1 MMTQLQTDIPTDSD
15 QEEWVERDGVR
26 MPVSE
31 ALELADR
38 IFQGGQYQA
47 SLGEAFSDQ
56 RSFEEGTAGYSDY
69 KAGFEAPYKQA
80 EWSVELTGDH
90 KDLEA
95 LANAGSRSD
104 YFRIWGGVDDW
115 HDCPNDRYYFNTL
128 YFEGLRDE
136 EVVWQL
142 TYELLGIFNST
153 AEFFSLDAWKQSV
166 RTIRYRDSPISF
178 RPKANV
184 LRLIGRPPRMSHRKW
199 RKHLADASL
208 VSPRF
213 VLVIL
218 ATEKEDIYMMLK
230 YFSEPG
236 SWSTYYKVMETMETL
251 ARQKGFSVPVA
262 KTAKSR
268 FTNNANNFDVV
279 GYDARHGLMPKG
291 KDNPV
296 EPMTLEEGH
305 VFITGFCK
313 SYLNLA
319 YPEFFNFC

>member
-38 IFQGGQYQA
+38 IFFRAVSTRHPLERPLAINARLRKELRAIAITKQA
-47 SLGEAFSDQ
+47 L
-56 RSFEEGTAGYSDY
+56 RP
-69 KAGFEAPYKQA
+69 PYKQA

-153 AEFFSLDAWKQSV
+153 AEFFSASTHGSNPFGQSATGTA
-166 RTIRYRDSPISF
+166 RFPSGR
-178 RPKANV
+178 
-184 LRLIGRPPRMSHRKW
+184 RL
-199 RKHLADASL
+199 
-208 VSPRF
+208 
-213 VLVIL
+213 
-218 ATEKEDIYMMLK
+218 T
-230 YFSEPG
+230 
-236 SWSTYYKVMETMETL
+236 
-251 ARQKGFSVPVA
+251 
-262 KTAKSR
+262 
-268 FTNNANNFDVV
+268 
-279 GYDARHGLMPKG
+279 
-291 KDNPV
+291 
-296 EPMTLEEGH
+296 
-305 VFITGFCK
+305 C
-313 SYLNLA
+313 
-319 YPEFFNFC
+319 